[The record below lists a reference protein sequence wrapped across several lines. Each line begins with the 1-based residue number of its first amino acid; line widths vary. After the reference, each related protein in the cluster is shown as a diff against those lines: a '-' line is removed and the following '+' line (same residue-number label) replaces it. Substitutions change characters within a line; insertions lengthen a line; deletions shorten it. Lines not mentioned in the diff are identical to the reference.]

1 MNPVPLV
8 ACITDYGSEDFYAGA
23 LRGGLAGLL
32 PRGTGVDI
40 TQNIPAGDIRR
51 AGLFLWE
58 VQPSFPKGTVFLVV
72 VDPGVGGE
80 RRAAVFRFPE
90 CDVVCPDNGIA
101 TFLLER
107 YPEYHAVEID
117 PQRIGPGPLSN
128 TFHGRDLFAPAAA
141 QLASGKP
148 LSFFGPVLSSPQRI
162 PLPRFQ
168 GEEAVGWTGEALYSD
183 HFGNIITSIGHISF
197 DFRELSPWIRT
208 GALGGKVHP
217 QALVE
222 LEDGSRVPIAKTYS
236 DSRNGPSRVAI
247 VGSNGLLEIASWKSG
262 AGTDPALQPGSGIR
276 LIPPS

>member
-1 MNPVPLV
+1 VDPVSLV
-8 ACITDYGSEDFYAGA
+8 ACITDFGSEDFYAGA
-23 LRGGLAGLL
+23 LHGVLAGLL
-32 PRGTGVDI
+32 PRGSVVDV
-40 TQNIPAGDIRR
+40 THRIPVGDIRR
-51 AGLFLWE
+51 AGLVLWE
-58 VQPSFPKGTVFLVV
+58 VQPSFPKGTVFLAV
-72 VDPGVGGE
+72 VDPGVGGG
-80 RRAAVFRFPE
+80 RRAAVFRFPD
-90 CDVVCPDNGIA
+90 CDVVCPDNGIV

-117 PQRIGPGPLSN
+117 PRRIGPGTLSN

-148 LSFFGPVLSSPQRI
+148 LSSFGPVLSSPERI

-168 GEEAVGWTGEALYSD
+168 GDEATGWTGEALYSD
-183 HFGNIITSIGHISF
+183 HFGNIITSIGRISF
-197 DFRELSPWIRT
+197 DFRELSPWVGT
-208 GALGGKVHP
+208 GARGGKVHP
-217 QALVE
+217 QARVE
-222 LEDGSRVPIAKTYS
+222 LNDGSRVPIAKTYS